1 MDSSTGYP
9 TASTINLYNIH
20 LQQQRQNQLQMQY
33 PQQHQQQQQQQQ
45 QQNHSLHH
53 HNQFPDPNTP
63 SELVWENHKK
73 HANSKSSYILS
84 PPEDHDCNYR
94 QQHYQAQPNIY
105 YNNDKSAPVNE
116 FYHENPNPV
125 KTEDTPSLF
134 IDSSLHRQPIITTNM
149 HVREDNMSESSSNN
163 TIPSVDSTVH
173 KNTPV
178 NRKQAVKTEVKK
190 SNKPNVVI
198 EKKRYRRE
206 SHNAVERRRRN
217 NINDN
222 IKSLGQLLPD
232 NMREGKLNKGSILK
246 GSVVYIHMLNEQL
259 SKYKERLESLQYEAA
274 NISAISARTSI

>member
-20 LQQQRQNQLQMQY
+20 LQQQRHQNQLQMQY
-33 PQQHQQQQQQQQ
+33 PQQQQQ
-45 QQNHSLHH
+45 QQNPPLHH
-53 HNQFPDPNTP
+53 HNQFSDPNTP

-105 YNNDKSAPVNE
+105 YNNNNNNDKSAPVNE
-116 FYHENPNPV
+116 FYRENPNPV
-125 KTEDTPSLF
+125 KTEDTSSLF

-149 HVREDNMSESSSNN
+149 HTREDNMSESSSNN
-163 TIPSVDSTVH
+163 TAPSVESTVH
-173 KNTPV
+173 KKTFV
-178 NRKQAVKTEVKK
+178 NRKQVVKTEVKK

-274 NISAISARTSI
+274 NISTISARTSI

>member
-20 LQQQRQNQLQMQY
+20 LQQQRHQNQLQVQY
-33 PQQHQQQQQQQQ
+33 PQQQQQQQQ
-45 QQNHSLHH
+45 HQHHQQQNPPLHH
-53 HNQFPDPNTP
+53 HHHHQFSDPNTP

-94 QQHYQAQPNIY
+94 QQHYQAQHNIY

-116 FYHENPNPV
+116 FYRENPNPV
-125 KTEDTPSLF
+125 KTEDTSSLF
-134 IDSSLHRQPIITTNM
+134 IDSSLHRQPILTTNM
-149 HVREDNMSESSSNN
+149 HAREDNMSESSSNN
-163 TIPSVDSTVH
+163 TVPSVDSTIY
-173 KNTPV
+173 KKTPV
-178 NRKQAVKTEVKK
+178 NRKQVVKTDVK
-190 SNKPNVVI
+190 
-198 EKKRYRRE
+198 
-206 SHNAVERRRRN
+206 
-217 NINDN
+217 
-222 IKSLGQLLPD
+222 KSLGQLLPD

-274 NISAISARTSI
+274 NISSISARTSI